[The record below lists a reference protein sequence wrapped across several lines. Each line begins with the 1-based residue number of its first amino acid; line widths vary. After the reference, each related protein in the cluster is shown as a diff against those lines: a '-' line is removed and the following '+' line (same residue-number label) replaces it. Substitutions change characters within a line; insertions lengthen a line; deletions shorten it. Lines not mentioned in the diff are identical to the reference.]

1 VAWSPRTS
9 TGCQERRITP
19 QELNALLARVA
30 RGDRAA
36 LDLLYARTS
45 AKLYGV
51 VLRIVQ
57 RREVADDVL
66 QDVYVRVWGQAG
78 RFAPDKGSAIA
89 WLATIARNIAID
101 HVRQSK
107 RFVSDEDAG
116 LAERADDARS
126 ALDVL
131 EHDDEA
137 RRLKTC
143 LDALEPERRAL
154 VVAAYFDGASREDL
168 AARAGAPV
176 GTIKTWLHRSLKQLK
191 DCLMS

>member
-1 VAWSPRTS
+1 
-9 TGCQERRITP
+9 
-19 QELNALLARVA
+19 LNQLLVSVA

-36 LDLLYARTS
+36 LDRLYARTS

-89 WLATIARNIAID
+89 WLATIARNLAID
-101 HVRQSK
+101 HVRQSG
-107 RFVSDEDAG
+107 RFVSEDDAK
-116 LAERADDARS
+116 LAERADEGRS
-126 ALDVL
+126 ALDLL
-131 EHDDEA
+131 EHDDDA
-137 RRLKTC
+137 RRLRSC

-154 VVAAYFDGASREDL
+154 VIAAYLDGASREDL
-168 AARAGAPV
+168 AARTGTPV